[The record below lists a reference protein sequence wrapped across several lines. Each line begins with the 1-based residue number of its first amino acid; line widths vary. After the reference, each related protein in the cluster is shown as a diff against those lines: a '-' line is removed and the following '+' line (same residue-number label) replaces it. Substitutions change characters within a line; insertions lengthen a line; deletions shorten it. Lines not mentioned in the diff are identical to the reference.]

1 MKLFEQREN
10 AYEAEFVHREE
21 LHFRAR
27 EIAVNA
33 LAIWAA
39 GHLGKTGEAAKA
51 YAKEVVAADVSNPTI
66 EPTIE
71 RIAADLAPKGIGKV
85 EIHEMMDR
93 NIAAADAAVRS
104 APWTPR

>member
-1 MKLFEQREN
+1 MKLFEQREH

-21 LHFRAR
+21 LNFRAR
-27 EIAVNA
+27 EHAVQA
-33 LAIWAA
+33 LATWAA
-39 GHLGKTGEAAKA
+39 GHLGKSGEAAKA
-51 YAKEVVAADVSNPTI
+51 YAKEVVAADVLNPTI

-93 NIAAADAAVRS
+93 NIAAANAAVRI
-104 APWTPR
+104 APRTSR